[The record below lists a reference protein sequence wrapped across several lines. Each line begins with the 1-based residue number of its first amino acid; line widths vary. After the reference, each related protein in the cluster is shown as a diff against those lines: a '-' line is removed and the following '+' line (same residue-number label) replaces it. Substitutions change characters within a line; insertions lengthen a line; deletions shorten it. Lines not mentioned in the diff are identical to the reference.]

1 MRYNNLLETIG
12 NTPHIRLSNLFPSC
26 EVWIKLEKNNPGGSL
41 KDRIA
46 LAMVEDAELKGL
58 LRKGGTII
66 EPTSGNT
73 GIGLALVAALKGYK
87 LIITMPE
94 SMSLERQKQMKA
106 LGATLI
112 LTPSDLGMKG
122 AIAEA
127 NELADS
133 IEGSWIPQQFENPSN
148 PEIHK
153 QTTAIEIVND
163 FPEGFD
169 YFVGGVG
176 TGGHISGIGELLKEY
191 FPEIKIIA
199 VEPEDSAVLS
209 GGNPGSH
216 SIQGI
221 GAGFIPK
228 NFNKSIVD
236 GVERISKEEAYF
248 FVNQV
253 AIKEGLF
260 VGISTGAVLAAIDK
274 LVSKLPDGTKIMT
287 INYDSGERYL
297 SVEGLF

>member
-12 NTPHIRLSNLFPSC
+12 NTPHIRLSNLFPNC

-209 GGNPGSH
+209 GGSPGSH

-274 LVSKLPDGTKIMT
+274 LISKLPDGTKIMT

>member
-12 NTPHIRLSNLFPSC
+12 STPHVRLSNLFPSC

-46 LAMVEDAELKGL
+46 LAMVEDAEHHGL
-58 LRKGGTII
+58 LKKGGTII

-94 SMSLERQKQMKA
+94 SMSLERQKQMRA

-127 NELADS
+127 NELSDS

-153 QTTAIEIVND
+153 RTTAKEIIED

-176 TGGHISGIGELLKEY
+176 TGGHVSGIGEVLKEY

-199 VEPEDSAVLS
+199 VEPEDSAILS
-209 GGNPGSH
+209 GGTSGPH
-216 SIQGI
+216 AIQGI

-228 NFNKSIVD
+228 NLNKSIVD
-236 GVERISKEEAYF
+236 GVEKISNEEAYE
-248 FVNQV
+248 FVNKV

-260 VGISTGAVLAAIDK
+260 VGISTGAVLAVIDK
-274 LVSKLPDGTKIMT
+274 LVSKVPQGTKIMT
-287 INYDSGERYL
+287 INYDSGDRYL

>member
-12 NTPHIRLSNLFPSC
+12 NTPHILLSNLFPSC

-209 GGNPGSH
+209 GGSPRSH

-274 LVSKLPDGTKIMT
+274 LISKLPDGTKIMT

>member
-12 NTPHIRLSNLFPSC
+12 STPHVRLSNLFPSC

-46 LAMVEDAELKGL
+46 LAMVEDAEHHGL
-58 LRKGGTII
+58 LKKGGTII

-94 SMSLERQKQMKA
+94 SMSLERQKQMRA

-153 QTTAIEIVND
+153 KTTAKEIIDD

-176 TGGHISGIGELLKEY
+176 TGGHVSGIGEVLKEY

-209 GGNPGSH
+209 GENPGSH

-228 NFNKSIVD
+228 NFNKSLVD
-236 GVERISKEEAYF
+236 GVEKISKEEAYSF
-248 FVNQV
+248 INQV

-260 VGISTGAVLAAIDK
+260 VGISTGAVLAAIGK
-274 LVSKLPDGTKIMT
+274 LVSKVPDGTKIMT
-287 INYDSGERYL
+287 INYDSGERYF

>member
-209 GGNPGSH
+209 GGSPGSH

>member
-58 LRKGGTII
+58 LRKCGTII